1 MRIDRGIHIY
11 AGGLLGACMVKMLGY
26 DAMIVDNKYSVLIS
40 QDHAS
45 IKAINNIKPSNKIL
59 KQIAKYLGY
68 QDYKIKKDGDLY
80 FINRL

>member
-11 AGGLLGACMVKMLGY
+11 AGGLLGACIVHRLGY
-26 DAMIVDNKYSVLIS
+26 DAMIVDDKYSVLIS

-45 IKAINNIKPSNKIL
+45 IKSINHTQIPYKIL